1 VNLGSI
7 LFVCFICLLV
17 NLTVCL
23 SVCVTICLSV
33 LAKWLARNTPLPLYT
48 EIIFSKSRL
57 KSGFS
62 VYFIVSS
69 FNCVVHRPCVIYFIL
84 LWHDIQFKLA
94 TLTFKALHTGRPPYL
109 TDLLQ
114 HHQST
119 RSLRSYSSHQ
129 LFIPRHNLSLG
140 SRAFPSQLHGSGTN
154 SLSAFAKPSHFLLLT
169 PS

>member
-1 VNLGSI
+1 MPRP
-7 LFVCFICLLV
+7 LLLRRLV
-17 NLTVCL
+17 SSRLESLDQMN
-23 SVCVTICLSV
+23 SV
-33 LAKWLARNTPLPLYT
+33 LYGTALKHTGRLQQVQRALARVAVNQRSRTPFSSNQLFKQLYWLPL
-48 EIIFSKSRL
+48 EWR
-57 KSGFS
+57 
-62 VYFIVSS
+62 
-69 FNCVVHRPCVIYFIL
+69 
-84 LWHDIQFKLA
+84 IQFKLA